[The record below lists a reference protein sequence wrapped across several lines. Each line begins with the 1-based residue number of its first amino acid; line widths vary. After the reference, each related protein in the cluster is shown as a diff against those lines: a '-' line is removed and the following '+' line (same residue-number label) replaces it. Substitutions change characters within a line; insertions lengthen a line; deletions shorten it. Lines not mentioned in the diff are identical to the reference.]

1 MLSDG
6 MNGMTGIFVAVVGP
20 SGAGK
25 DTIID
30 YARTH
35 LPQDGSY
42 HFVRRVVTR
51 DAHGNTEDHDT
62 LSEAEFLKAVERSE
76 FCIHWQAHG
85 LYYGLPASVEQVLEN
100 GGVVIANLSRK
111 VLPQLA
117 KRFPRVAIAHIT
129 ARPEVL
135 AQRLASRGRET
146 PESITSRLQRQEP
159 VEAGDLPL
167 WVIDNSGDVA
177 TAGET
182 FLSHLK
188 ACQS

>member
-1 MLSDG
+1 MSE
-6 MNGMTGIFVAVVGP
+6 MTGIFVAVVGP

-35 LPQDGSY
+35 LPQDGIY

-62 LSEAEFLKAVERSE
+62 LAEADFLKAVERSE
-76 FCIHWQAHG
+76 FCMHWQAHG
-85 LYYGLPASVEQVLEN
+85 LYYGLPASVERVLEN

-117 KRFPRVAIAHIT
+117 ERFPRVAIAHIT
-129 ARPEVL
+129 ASPAVL

-146 PESITSRLQRQEP
+146 PESIASRLQRQQP
-159 VEAGDLPL
+159 VEAGNLPL
-167 WVIDNSGDVA
+167 WTIDNSGEVSDA
-177 TAGET
+177 GDAFTAR
-182 FLSHLK
+182 LK

>member
-1 MLSDG
+1 MSE
-6 MNGMTGIFVAVVGP
+6 MTGIFVAVVGP

-62 LSEAEFLKAVERSE
+62 LTEAEFLKAVERSE
-76 FCIHWQAHG
+76 FCMHWQAHG
-85 LYYGLPASVEQVLEN
+85 LYYGLPASVEKVIEN
-100 GGVVIANLSRK
+100 GGVVIANLSRR

-117 KRFPRVAIAHIT
+117 ERFPRVAIAHIT
-129 ARPEVL
+129 ATPEVL
-135 AQRLASRGRET
+135 AQRLATRGRET
-146 PESITSRLQRQEP
+146 PESIASRLQRQEP

-167 WVIDNSGDVA
+167 WVIDNSGAVEA
-177 TAGET
+177 AGET
-182 FLSHLK
+182 FTGHLRACLS
-188 ACQS
+188 